1 MHHTLCYISKQK
13 DSLSSSNLEDLFQF
27 VVETNTTL
35 NISGVLL
42 HNNNFFLQV
51 LEGDK
56 DSIQD
61 LFAKIRRDQRHHELL
76 LILNQKVENRIFNN
90 YEATF
95 SVLKSREDIER
106 LNNYLSTA
114 SFKDKYSENIKTLIE
129 PFLL

>member
-1 MHHTLCYISKQK
+1 MQHTLCYISKQK
-13 DSLSSSNLEDLFQF
+13 EILSSSNLEDLFQF
-27 VVETNTTL
+27 VVKTNTTL
-35 NISGVLL
+35 NISDVLL

-95 SVLKSREDIER
+95 SVLKSKEDIER
-106 LNNYLSTA
+106 LNNYLSTN

>member
-76 LILNQKVENRIFNN
+76 LILNQKVDNRIFNN

-106 LNNYLSTA
+106 LNNYLSTD

>member
-1 MHHTLCYISKQK
+1 MQHTLCYIRKQK
-13 DSLSSSNLEDLFQF
+13 EILSSSNLEDLFQF
-27 VVETNTTL
+27 VVKTNTTL
-35 NISGVLL
+35 NISDVLL

-61 LFAKIRRDQRHHELL
+61 LFANIRRDQRHHELL

-95 SVLKSREDIER
+95 SVLKSKEDIER
-106 LNNYLSTA
+106 LNNYLSTN